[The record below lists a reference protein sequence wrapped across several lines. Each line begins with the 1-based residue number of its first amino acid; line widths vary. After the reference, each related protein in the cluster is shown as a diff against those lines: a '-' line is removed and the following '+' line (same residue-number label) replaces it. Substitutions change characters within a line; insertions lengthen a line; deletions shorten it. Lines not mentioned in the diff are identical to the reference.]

1 MTDSNPIREAGSWLF
16 VRANRWLLTGVVL
29 LVAFLAFVVV
39 GQLRPEALRRI
50 VEDHGGVAFLFTAFV
65 GAIVTGTSI
74 VVTVAQL
81 ALSQELGAVG
91 DQRERMRGAVE
102 FRRDVEA
109 LLEDEVAPAE
119 PAAVLAGLV
128 GAVEARARRLAD
140 AASVEDVAGR
150 EAITA
155 YAGAVVDDAR
165 TTGAGLEGAQFGTYE
180 VTRHAL
186 AFDYSRRIV
195 DARRL
200 RADHGDA
207 LSPATEAAIEGL
219 IEALTL
225 YGPAREHFK
234 TLYFQWAL
242 IDLSRALLFVSVP
255 ALVVVGALATTV
267 DAAALPG
274 STLGVDDLVWVISAG
289 FAVGLA
295 PFVVFFAYVLR
306 ITTVAKRTLSMGP
319 FVLHDRERG

>member
-1 MTDSNPIREAGSWLF
+1 MLRSNSIREVGSWLL
-16 VRANRWLLTGVVL
+16 VRANRWLFTGIVLVVAFFA
-29 LVAFLAFVVV
+29 LVAV
-39 GQLRPEALRRI
+39 GQLRPEPVGRI
-50 VEDHGGVAFLFTAFV
+50 VESHGGVAFLFTAFV

-81 ALSQELGAVG
+81 VLSQELGAVG
-91 DQRERMRGAVE
+91 DQRERMSGAVE

-119 PAAVLAGLV
+119 PAAVLAALV
-128 GAVEARARRLAD
+128 GAVETRAGRLSEAAPVDD
-140 AASVEDVAGR
+140 AASR
-150 EAITA
+150 AIGA
-155 YAGAVVDDAR
+155 YADAVTDDAR
-165 TTGAGLEGAQFGTYE
+165 TTASELEGAEFGTYE
-180 VTRHAL
+180 VIRHAL
-186 AFDYSRRIV
+186 GFDYSRRIV
-195 DARRL
+195 DARWL

-207 LSPATEAAIEGL
+207 LSPDAETAIEEL

-242 IDLSRALLFVSVP
+242 IDLSRAILFVSVP
-255 ALVVVGALATTV
+255 ALLVVGTLATTV